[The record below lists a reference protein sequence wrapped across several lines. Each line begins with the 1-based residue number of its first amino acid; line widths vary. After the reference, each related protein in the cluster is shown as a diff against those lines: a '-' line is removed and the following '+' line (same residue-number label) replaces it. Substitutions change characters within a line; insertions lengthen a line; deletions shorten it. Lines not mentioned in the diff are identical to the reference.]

1 MKIHPRFSPRVFA
14 LSLLAFLILPLGLQ
28 AAEKNAAFRAALES
42 ITAADLL
49 DRNKVLADEK
59 MAGREAGT
67 AGGAEA
73 RKYILE
79 QYAKFKLQP
88 GGPDGKFE
96 QPLPPNYCNVV
107 GLIPG
112 RDPALKNE
120 YVLLEAHYDHVGLG
134 HRMSYDPGAIH
145 PGADDNA
152 SGSSALIELAEAFAL
167 LAEPPKRSIL
177 ILATDGEEKG
187 LVGSNYWAKHPTVP
201 TDKVVA
207 GLNLD
212 MIGRLRDDTL
222 YIYGTRTGAGW
233 RRLVGEQNDEPRLK
247 LEFGW
252 SFQPNSD
259 AYPLFE
265 KGIPALLFHTGVHE
279 NYHRTSDTPD
289 RLDSQGMSRIVRLA
303 FCLTNELAERPERL
317 AHRANAHR
325 ETERMESELTEQ
337 SPVPPSRLGVT
348 VEAAPSSDLPGVKIL
363 KIDADSPA
371 ARAGMKEG
379 DRILEFAGREIK
391 TSDELI
397 GAVVTAANIAKATV
411 RGPDEEKS
419 REVEIELA
427 GKPMR
432 LGFTWRVDEA
442 EPKAVILTH
451 VLPGTPAAL
460 AGLKPGDRV
469 YQIAGRDFADEA
481 EFIRTAKEAADKL
494 DLLIERNGQLQLLHL
509 DLKSAATVK
518 REA

>member
-1 MKIHPRFSPRVFA
+1 MKNFPRFSPRV
-14 LSLLAFLILPLGLQ
+14 LALPLLVSLVLPLVSQ
-28 AAEKNAAFRAALES
+28 AAEKDAAFRAALES
-42 ITAADLL
+42 ITPADLL
-49 DRNKVLADEK
+49 DRDKVLADEK

-67 AGGAEA
+67 EGGTEA
-73 RKYILE
+73 RKYLIE
-79 QYAKFKLQP
+79 QYTKFKLLP
-88 GGPDGKFE
+88 GGIDGKFE

-145 PGADDNA
+145 PGADDNG
-152 SGSSALIELAEAFAL
+152 SGSSALIELAEAFTF

-187 LVGSNYWAKHPTVP
+187 LVGSKYWAKNPTVP
-201 TDKVVA
+201 VDKVVA

-212 MIGRLRDDTL
+212 MIGRMREDTL

-233 RRLVGEQNDEPRLK
+233 RRLISEQNDDPRLK
-247 LEFGW
+247 LDFGW

-259 AYPLFE
+259 SYPLFE

-289 RLDSQGMSRIVRLA
+289 RLDSEGMSRIVRLA
-303 FCLTNELAERPERL
+303 FRLTNELAERPDRL
-317 AHRANAHR
+317 AHRAGAHR
-325 ETERMESELTEQ
+325 ETERMENELIEQ
-337 SPVPPSRLGVT
+337 CPAPPSRLGVT
-348 VEAAPSSDLPGVKIL
+348 VETAPSGDLPGVKIT

-371 ARAGMKEG
+371 ARAGLKEG
-379 DRILEFAGREIK
+379 DRILEFAGREVK
-391 TSDELI
+391 TPDELI
-397 GAVVTAANIAKATV
+397 GAVVTAANAAKATV
-411 RGPDEEKS
+411 RGPSEEKS
-419 REVEIELA
+419 REVEIELN

-451 VLPGTPAAL
+451 VLPGTPAAM
-460 AGLKPGDRV
+460 AGLKSGDRV
-469 YQIAGRDFADEA
+469 YQISGRDFADEN
-481 EFIRTAKEAADKL
+481 EFIRAAKEASDKL
-494 DLLIERNGQLQLLHL
+494 DLLIERNGRIQVLHL
-509 DLKSAATVK
+509 DLKAGASVN